1 MGVVQHNGVMSTSD
15 HASDVPPEQDSPE
28 MPEVK
33 PTPFKFAGLKI
44 GKANTEGKPNMN
56 TGGSSIGGGSLADRV

>member
-1 MGVVQHNGVMSTSD
+1 MRHNGDMSASGHT
-15 HASDVPPEQDSPE
+15 SDVPPEQDAAGA
-28 MPEVK
+28 PEVK

-44 GKANTEGKPNMN
+44 GKANTENKPNMN